1 MRHMTDAQAR
11 RAIALGEAVTYSTA
25 QGWHHCNP
33 ARHANDD
40 HQRRQESPQ
49 GFRCNGETPWLE
61 HQRDMAALGIVATR
75 VQP

>member
-49 GFRCNGETPWLE
+49 GFRCTGPSIRAD
-61 HQRDMAALGIVATR
+61 HDRDMAGLGLVA
-75 VQP
+75 QS